1 MRREIV
7 PELGGFEAPER
18 QCFMSN
24 NENFIAAQN
33 PRTTAPRQQAQR
45 IHSYGVHKHTTH
57 IRNQFLSFRSRISV
71 GFVN

>member
-24 NENFIAAQN
+24 NENLIAAQN

-45 IHSYGVHKHTTH
+45 IHSYGVRKHKTH
-57 IRNQFLSFRSRISV
+57 IRNQFLLSV
-71 GFVN
+71 QE